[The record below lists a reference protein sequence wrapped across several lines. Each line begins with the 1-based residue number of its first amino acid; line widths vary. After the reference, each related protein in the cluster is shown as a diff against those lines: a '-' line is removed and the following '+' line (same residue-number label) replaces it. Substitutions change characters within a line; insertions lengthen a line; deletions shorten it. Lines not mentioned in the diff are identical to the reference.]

1 MAALPA
7 TQGKQS
13 PTISP
18 LLEEG
23 YIAIEIVVEE
33 AAACKLIPFCRRLGA
48 TGILTYD
55 LLSEC

>member
-13 PTISP
+13 PTVSP

-23 YIAIEIVVEE
+23 YIAIEIVIEE
-33 AAACKLIPFCRRLGA
+33 AAARKLIPFCRRPGA
-48 TGILTYD
+48 TGI
-55 LLSEC
+55 